1 MPQSPGTSASFLEFG
16 AIAISQVL
24 VPMIFTSVPG
34 ATPDPTAPRCASKAP
49 TATGIPAGKPVFFA
63 QAGVSVP
70 TAWSIE
76 WTRGVNR
83 VHVGPL
89 WGSPFGPS
97 LGSDEQ
103 LSDSN
108 PNGLRDGLVL
118 VLSGSSNN

>member
-1 MPQSPGTSASFLEFG
+1 MGEGVDEKAKLGEEPLVLFSYNERPAQHGPPQFFYNPQTHRYE
-16 AIAISQVL
+16 Q
-24 VPMIFTSVPG
+24 T
-34 ATPDPTAPRCASKAP
+34 TAPPEQKFSLL
-49 TATGIPAGKPVFFA
+49 GIPP
-63 QAGVSVP
+63 
-70 TAWSIE
+70 